1 MYKQQELQS
10 IQSSEY
16 KEKFDKDQVPFE
28 SETAF
33 RWLWQEL
40 KRYDVLL

>member
-1 MYKQQELQS
+1 MYSQQELQS

-16 KEKFDKDQVPFE
+16 KENFDKDQVPFE

-33 RWLWQEL
+33 CELWQEL
-40 KRYDVLL
+40 L